1 MYIHIPAISK
11 CCRWTFKSTNLK
23 VLLASNLLGP
33 GGFGNVYRGF
43 IPANNSHGLEEMNVA
58 VKRSHGLRKREEYV
72 VTKSSDQNA
81 LWFWEFGSI
90 ANIFVF
96 ISQTEVRWLTELQ
109 HSNVVKL
116 INHCEGPANFYLVY
130 ELIEGGTVNDKL
142 LGKYKHS
149 FMLSSHSLQ
158 MLLSL
163 HYDLCLFCF

>member
-1 MYIHIPAISK
+1 MSPVNFQVNELES
-11 CCRWTFKSTNLK
+11 FTNSFQ
-23 VLLASNLLGP
+23 ASNLLRP
-33 GGFGNVYRGF
+33 GGFRNVYRGF

-72 VTKSSDQNA
+72 
-81 LWFWEFGSI
+81 
-90 ANIFVF
+90 
-96 ISQTEVRWLTELQ
+96 TEVRWLTEVQ
-109 HSNVVKL
+109 HPNVVKL
-116 INHCEGPANFYLVY
+116 IGHCEGPANFYLVY

-163 HYDLCLFCF
+163 HYDLCLVCF